1 MKIGFIGA
9 GNMATAILGGMLK
22 KNLCESGEIMVS
34 RRQEEPLKLIQEKYG
49 VEITTDNTEVVRWA
63 QVLFLAVKP
72 QMLSGVIQEI
82 RPFLKKEQLIIS
94 VAAGKTISW
103 LEQELGSFCR
113 LIRSMPN
120 TPALV
125 GEGCTAFC
133 GNALVTEE
141 DEELTRK
148 IFDCCGACYQVPE
161 SLMDTVGALSG
172 SSPAY
177 VFMFMEAMAD
187 AAVAGGMPR
196 QLAYRMAGQAVL
208 GSAKLMLETEEH
220 PGVLKDMVCSP
231 AGTTICGVKVLEEKG
246 MKAAVFGALEA
257 CIERSKK
264 I

>member
-22 KNLCESGEIMVS
+22 NKLCKPEEIMVS
-34 RRQEEPLKLIQEKYG
+34 RRSKEALNKLQEKYG
-49 VEITTDNTEVVRWA
+49 VQTATSNRKLTSWA

-72 QMLSGVIQEI
+72 QMLSGVIEEI
-82 RPFLKKEQLIIS
+82 RAEIREDQLVIS
-94 VAAGKTISW
+94 VAAGKTLSW
-103 LEQELGSFCR
+103 LEEELKVPVK

-133 GNALVTEE
+133 GNQKVKEE
-141 DEELTRK
+141 DFVLAER
-148 IFDCCGACYQVPE
+148 IFTCCGECFQVSE
-161 SLMDTVGALSG
+161 TLMDTVGAVSG

-177 VFMFMEAMAD
+177 VFMFLEAMAD
-187 AAVAGGMPR
+187 AAVKGGMPR
-196 QLAYRMAGQAVL
+196 ALAYRMAGQAML
-208 GSAKLMLETEEH
+208 GSAKLFLETGEH

-231 AGTTICGVKVLEEKG
+231 AGTTICGVQVLEERG
-246 MKAAVFGALEA
+246 MKAAVMGALEA
-257 CIERSKK
+257 CIERSRK

>member
-1 MKIGFIGA
+1 MKLGFVGA
-9 GNMATAILGGMLK
+9 GNMAAAILGGVLK
-22 KNLCESGEIMVS
+22 EKLCEGEDILVS
-34 RRQEEPLKLIQEKYG
+34 RRSEEPLKALKEKYG
-49 VEITTDNTEVVRWA
+49 VRITTVNAKVVEWA
-63 QVLFLAVKP
+63 EVLFLAVKP
-72 QMLSGVIQEI
+72 QMLAGVIEEI
-82 RPFLKKEQLIIS
+82 RPFLRKEQLVIS
-94 VAAGKTISW
+94 VAAGKTLAW
-103 LEQELGSFCR
+103 LEEEFHCPIK

-133 GNALVTEE
+133 GNSRVGEA
-141 DEELTRK
+141 DYELASR
-148 IFDCCGACYQVPE
+148 IFDCCGVSHQVE
-161 SLMDTVGALSG
+161 ERLMDTVGALSG

-196 QLAYRMAGQAVL
+196 ALAYRMAGQAVL
-208 GSAKLMLETEEH
+208 GSAKLMLETGEH

-246 MKAAVFGALEA
+246 MKAAVIGALEA
-257 CIERSKK
+257 CIERSGK

>member
-1 MKIGFIGA
+1 MKLGFIGA
-9 GNMATAILGGMLK
+9 GNMATAIFSGMIRQG
-22 KNLCESGEIMVS
+22 LCRGEEIMVS
-34 RRQEEPLKLIQEKYG
+34 RRQQDALEKLQAEYG
-49 VEITTDNTEVVRWA
+49 VRTTTDNRQVAEWA
-63 QVLFLAVKP
+63 EVLFLAVKP
-72 QMLSGVIQEI
+72 QMLTGVIEEI
-82 RPFLKKEQLIIS
+82 RSMIKAKQLVIS
-94 VAAGKTISW
+94 VAAGKTLSW
-103 LEQELGSFCR
+103 LEGEFQAPVK

-120 TPALV
+120 TPAMV

-133 GNALVTEE
+133 GNSLITKE
-141 DEELTRK
+141 DEALTEK
-148 IFDCCGACYQVPE
+148 IFNCCGSAYQVPE
-161 SLMDTVGALSG
+161 NLMDAVGAVSG

-196 QLAYRMAGQAVL
+196 ALAYRMAGQAVL
-208 GSAKLMLETEEH
+208 GSAKLMLETGEH

>member
-1 MKIGFIGA
+1 MKLGFIGA
-9 GNMATAILGGMLK
+9 GNMATAILGGIIK
-22 KNLCESGEIMVS
+22 QGLCRAEEIMVS
-34 RRQEEPLKLIQEKYG
+34 RRQEEALKKLEAIYG
-49 VEITTDNTEVVRWA
+49 VRITADNKQVAEWA
-63 QVLFLAVKP
+63 EVLFLAVKP
-72 QMLSGVIQEI
+72 QMLAGVIEEI
-82 RPFLKKEQLIIS
+82 RPVLRPEQLIIS
-94 VAAGKTISW
+94 VAAGKTLSW
-103 LEQELGSFCR
+103 LEGELKAPVK

-133 GNALVTEE
+133 GNPLITQE
-141 DEELTRK
+141 DEELAEK
-148 IFDCCGACYQVPE
+148 IFGCCGAAYRVPE
-161 SLMDTVGALSG
+161 SLMDTVGAVSG

-196 QLAYRMAGQAVL
+196 DLAYRMAGQAVL
-208 GSAKLMLETEEH
+208 GSAKLMLETGKH

>member
-1 MKIGFIGA
+1 MKLGFIGA
-9 GNMATAILGGMLK
+9 GNMAAAILGGVLK
-22 KNLCESGEIMVS
+22 EKLCKGEDILVS
-34 RRQEEPLKLIQEKYG
+34 RRSEEPLKVLKEKYG
-49 VEITTDNTEVVRWA
+49 VRITTINTKVVEWA
-63 QVLFLAVKP
+63 EVLFLAVKP
-72 QMLSGVIQEI
+72 QMLAGVIEEI
-82 RPFLKKEQLIIS
+82 RPFLRKEQLVVS
-94 VAAGKTISW
+94 VAAGKTLAW
-103 LEQELGSFCR
+103 LEEEFHFPIK

-133 GNALVTEE
+133 GNSRVGEADYELVS
-141 DEELTRK
+141 R
-148 IFDCCGACYQVPE
+148 IFDCCGVSYQVE
-161 SLMDTVGALSG
+161 ERLMDTVGALSG

-196 QLAYRMAGQAVL
+196 ALAYRMAGQAVL
-208 GSAKLMLETEEH
+208 GSAKLMLETGEH

-246 MKAAVFGALEA
+246 MKAAVIGALEA
-257 CIERSKK
+257 CIERSGK